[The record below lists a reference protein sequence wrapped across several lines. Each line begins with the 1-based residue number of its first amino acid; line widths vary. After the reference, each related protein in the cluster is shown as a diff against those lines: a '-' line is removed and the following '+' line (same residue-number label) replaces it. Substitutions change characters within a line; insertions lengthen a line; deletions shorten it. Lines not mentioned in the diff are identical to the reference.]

1 MYVLCRRLTE
11 PHRTRTGRHAWRL
24 SVGAR
29 TGPLSI
35 LQLTLHV
42 VCSHARGCTAHAS
55 IICIGLLSHIC
66 LPRRR
71 RFPRGAGLLAR
82 WRRAH
87 ARASLRRSRASCRAL
102 SHSTSRASSQLPH
115 WRESECLQW
124 PLMTS
129 DCLPHWRESRES
141 RRSGRVANS
150 SIGRSRPGWGL
161 QGWQT
166 RRGASRA
173 PSKWLAWLRA

>member
-1 MYVLCRRLTE
+1 MTDRTAPHPEPVATLGASRWVLPDGPALHPTTHTTCGMLAR
-11 PHRTRTGRHAWRL
+11 PWL
-24 SVGAR
+24 SA
-29 TGPLSI
+29 
-35 LQLTLHV
+35 
-42 VCSHARGCTAHAS
+42 AHAS

-71 RFPRGAGLLAR
+71 RLPRGAGLLAR

-87 ARASLRRSRASCRAL
+87 ARASLRRSRSSCRAL
-102 SHSTSRASSQLPH
+102 SQSTSRASSQLPH
-115 WRESECLQW
+115 WRESDCLW
-124 PLMTS
+124 LPLIDY

-150 SIGRSRPGWGL
+150 SIGRYRPGWGL

-173 PSKWLAWLRA
+173 PSKWLTWLRA